1 MARFT
6 TLEERQRDR
15 RAAEVRKAA
24 RIAAQVARSRQQKAA
39 QRSIAPPS
47 APVKGSD
54 GDATQHMGAAT
65 VAVPATPPE
74 PTPLPAWRT
83 VRQGSGGLAFTS
95 RTNPGQ
101 QVQPQPWLRALVNDL
116 LAAASDNPIKL
127 RLIWPAPLPS
137 AAPIHALAQ
146 LERMAVSDLR
156 GLRTLLYPGTHTSTA
171 SLQRT
176 LTLRPPLAH
185 AYSAMWDVDTTV
197 TRLRVATQSPA
208 MEAVFATLTNIERC
222 APDVAPPSL
231 AELIPS
237 FISQDGTWATAMTP
251 PLERSLRKVSSRSYR
266 TSLREK
272 VQTGWGQV
280 QDSPGA
286 LLVLHRT
293 TGREQWRSALASC
306 GVGAIGTGGV
316 EVMLIDALNPWAG
329 GRAVAVKR
337 IPEFLAFVRTRCGLK
352 AGALV
357 VTDNPGTFAELR
369 YALTRLKLDVD
380 SGVYASEGP
389 DVDFS
394 AAAFPDGWTAS
405 PRSVA
410 NFSVHVVDREA
421 SLQAVE
427 FYKLANLAGAE
438 GHAGHDALLA
448 TGQYLVWLA
457 SVPAGFSDLNEMA
470 IGFDEFAARSRAWT
484 TVQDRVE
491 VALASGALND
501 LRAEV
506 GRSMAAARSLVASC
520 MDGTPMAL
528 RLLRIVEKLT
538 RSKGPIAVV
547 LGGANDIALAHRFL
561 ARRLDANTWENVE
574 PRIEWHTLG
583 SIRETLAQRDRHR
596 EFIFAGVNA
605 NVLRVLTSHPDL
617 PNGTNVLFSFRQAS
631 TLLKALAVLMEPEA
645 LKPYRGRMGPLLEA
659 LERAL
664 DQFGPRAS
672 IEKLADLPLV
682 SSFDATRA
690 SAGGEHTD
698 NEYRFDLEDGRR
710 IYSASRVFRYEPDE
724 DPCFKP
730 LNVERVERGDMVF
743 DMSEALRTE
752 LEAAL
757 SVNGQGWSSLVDPR
771 RMMLKLYHNDV
782 ERRVAALFP
791 DADTRAARA
800 TAIRER
806 MVELDAT
813 ASKCTVQRLTYWLAY
828 DEEKRQPHGPSDHG
842 LFLLF
847 CRALAMDV
855 AQAENY
861 WGVIRGARAF
871 NQSVGRA
878 LAAQYTEILFQP
890 ETAMTYRLLSTEV
903 VKQLQQEAL
912 GCVYRVIEVTPPSTQ
927 TPVQGPRH
935 APC

>member
-1 MARFT
+1 VSRFT
-6 TLEERQRDR
+6 TLEDRLRDR
-15 RAAEVRKAA
+15 REAEARKAA
-24 RIAAQVARSRQQKAA
+24 RIAAQAARSQQQKAA
-39 QRSIAPPS
+39 QPNVPPPS
-47 APVKGSD
+47 APVKGND
-54 GDATQHMGAAT
+54 DDAAGREGAAP
-65 VAVPATPPE
+65 VAVPATRPE

-83 VRQGSGGLAFTS
+83 VRHGSAGLAFAG

-116 LAAASDNPIKL
+116 LAAANDNTIKL
-127 RLIWPAPLPS
+127 RLVWPAPFPS

-146 LERMAVSDLR
+146 LERMAASDLR

-171 SLQRT
+171 ALQRT
-176 LTLRPPLAH
+176 LTLRPPLVQ
-185 AYSAMWDVDTTV
+185 AYSAMWDVDTTA

-208 MEAVFATLTNIERC
+208 MEAVLAALTNIERNV
-222 APDVAPPSL
+222 PDVAPPSL
-231 AELIPS
+231 AELTPS
-237 FISQDGTWATAMTP
+237 FISQDGSWATPMTP

-293 TGREQWRSALASC
+293 TGRQQWRSALASC
-306 GVGAIGTGGV
+306 GVGATGAGGV

-329 GRAVAVKR
+329 GRAAAVKH
-337 IPEFLAFVRTRCGLK
+337 IPAFLVFVRARCHVK
-352 AGALV
+352 VGALV

-389 DVDFS
+389 DADFS
-394 AAAFPDGWTAS
+394 ATAFPEGWTAL
-405 PRSVA
+405 PRAVA
-410 NFSVHVVDREA
+410 NFSVHVVDRDA

-427 FYKLANLAGAE
+427 FYKLANQTGIK

-448 TGQYLVWLA
+448 AGQYLVWLA
-457 SVPAGFSDLNEMA
+457 SMPAGFTDLNEMA
-470 IGFDEFAARSRAWT
+470 VGFDEFAARSRAWT

-506 GRSMAAARSLVASC
+506 GRAMAAARNLVTSC

-528 RLLRIVEKLT
+528 RLLHIVEKLT
-538 RSKGPIAVV
+538 RGKGSIAVV
-547 LGGANDIALAHRFL
+547 LAGANDIALAHRFL
-561 ARRLDANTWENVE
+561 ARHLDAKTWANVE

-605 NVLRVLTSHPDL
+605 NVLRVLTAHPDL

-631 TLLKALAVLMEPEA
+631 TVLKALAVLMEPEA
-645 LKPYRGRMGPLLEA
+645 LKPFRGRMGPLLEA

-672 IEKLADLPLV
+672 IEKLADLPLMF
-682 SSFDATRA
+682 SFDPTRA
-690 SAGGEHTD
+690 GAGGEHAD
-698 NEYRFDLEDGRR
+698 HEYRVDLEDGHR

-730 LNVERVERGDMVF
+730 LNVERVQRGDMVF
-743 DMSEALRTE
+743 HMSEALRTK

-757 SVNGQGWSSLVDPR
+757 SVNGEGWSSLVDPR

-791 DADTRAARA
+791 SADTRAARA
-800 TAIRER
+800 VAIRER
-806 MVELDAT
+806 MVELDAA

-828 DEEKRQPHGPSDHG
+828 DEEKPQPHGPSDHG

-847 CRALAMDV
+847 CSVLAIDLV
-855 AQAENY
+855 
-861 WGVIRGARAF
+861 
-871 NQSVGRA
+871 
-878 LAAQYTEILFQP
+878 
-890 ETAMTYRLLSTEV
+890 
-903 VKQLQQEAL
+903 
-912 GCVYRVIEVTPPSTQ
+912 
-927 TPVQGPRH
+927 H
-935 APC
+935 